1 MTNIYK
7 RDQNSVFLTIQNISA
22 WGRCKATE
30 FDFSNSNEVTFTLDS
45 SDCEQ
50 VSAVCKTLC
59 VWLKGKNQNIYVERF
74 VNLDET
80 SITIENPM
88 LRTEDIDDNGNPIPS
103 KVIDSQDRVR
113 DGSCIVQEFNIHEA
127 DGDEITNWWDKVK
140 PGAFVD
146 YVTDNIVT
154 VDGSLINRKKLR
166 EVEAI

>member
-1 MTNIYK
+1 MTNIYRK
-7 RDQNSVFLTIQNISA
+7 DQNSVFLTIQNISA
-22 WGRCKATE
+22 YGRCKASE
-30 FDFSNSNEVTFTLDS
+30 FDFSVGNEVSFIIDS

-50 VSAVCKTLC
+50 VTAVVKTLQ

-74 VNLDET
+74 CNMNES

-88 LRTEDIDDNGNPIPS
+88 LRTKDMDDNGNPIPS
-103 KVIDSQDRVR
+103 KVIDYEDNVR
-113 DGSCIVQEFNIHEA
+113 DGSCIVQEINIHEA
-127 DGDEITNWWDKVK
+127 DGDEIANWWDKVK

-154 VDGSLINRKKLR
+154 VDGSFINRKKLR